1 MNRVLV
7 WFSCGAASAIAAKL
21 AVDKY
26 GDRCEVLYCDTLA
39 YEHPDNQRF
48 LADVEQWLGHPIKL
62 LKSEKYADI
71 YDVFDKTGW
80 LIGVGGARCTTELKK
95 NVRKAYQRPTDIHVF
110 GLTSDEVKR
119 IERFEDQ
126 NADIIVDWVLFDNQV
141 SKKECYRRLADA
153 GIDLPVM
160 YKLGYNNNNCIGCVK
175 GQAGY
180 WNKIRVDFPD
190 AFDRMAKQERKMGV
204 AINKSYAGDGKRKRV
219 FLDELDPA
227 AGRGIPLPDIECG
240 ALCVTPEEKP
250 ELLSIY
256 DSVISNENI
265 IPVQPVKQEPVA
277 WMHTL
282 RGDVQINKVPPECY
296 GANWTSEP
304 LYAAP
309 VDAKA
314 IRAERYF
321 CQRCGKR
328 IGDHNGVWD
337 GIHTCTPPEDIRGLK

>member
-277 WMHTL
+277 CVN
-282 RGDVQINKVPPECY
+282 RCDISNGKCADCPDP
-296 GANWTSEP
+296 
-304 LYAAP
+304 AP

-314 IRAERYF
+314 IRAIALEEAAQVCLDYGREGF
-321 CQRCGKR
+321 THMETMQA
-328 IGDHNGVWD
+328 
-337 GIHTCTPPEDIRGLK
+337 IRRLK